1 MGKVVRQIGIPVDE
15 EKSIGKAIRKLRNK
29 MWDRFS
35 IRFSDLLTDELS
47 ANSNDLSNE
56 GIVCPEQTKQVASCG
71 ECTLCWNKN
80 VSSVLFITH

>member
-1 MGKVVRQIGIPVDE
+1 MGIHI
-15 EKSIGKAIRKLRNK
+15 ITITGKAK
-29 MWDRFS
+29 DRFS